1 MSFVFVSDISICQDQ
16 EKNTETAML
25 TNVTSLYISTIGHF
39 RPYEPCIFRKLTT
52 CTIPMTC
59 TIQSLNP
66 QIQIHKCTN
75 TQIQL
80 RSKLHIGTTC
90 AIFLKRWWY
99 EDLKNNVPKYL
110 MCKYINTNTQ
120 IQFRSKLQ
128 ICLTYVI
135 FLQR

>member
-80 RSKLHIGTTC
+80 QSKLHVGTTC
-90 AIFLKRWWY
+90 AIFLKRVWY
-99 EDLKNNVPKYL
+99 DDLKYRFS
-110 MCKYINTNTQ
+110 INFFTDFFTD
-120 IQFRSKLQ
+120 
-128 ICLTYVI
+128 ICADLCADYPNPI
-135 FLQR
+135 FTV